1 MAGLLPSRQAVVRGS
16 LVNWVDLLIVA
27 IVAWSAFRAFRTGL
41 VRELTA
47 LVAVILGIFL
57 AGALSDDLAASLDF
71 LISDAQTRNLAAFIA
86 IFAGVVIAGQVL
98 SAVLSDVA
106 GMLLLGP
113 LDHIAGAIFGVVQGI
128 LIVQI
133 LLIAVA
139 VFPAAA
145 SVSSAVDD
153 SRLADVFLDSLPSV
167 DRLLPERFRDPMDQ
181 LQRWREVTS
190 HLQPIPTQE
199 SILPGVPKGQ
209 ATPGA
214 QSPTPAGQP
223 R

>member
-1 MAGLLPSRQAVVRGS
+1 M
-16 LVNWVDLLIVA
+16 NWVDFVIVA

-47 LVAVILGIFL
+47 LIAVIAGIFL
-57 AGALSDDLAASLDF
+57 AGALSDDLSANLDF
-71 LISDAQTRNLAAFIA
+71 LIDDASTRNLVAFIA
-86 IFAGVVIAGQVL
+86 IFAGTLIAGQVL

-113 LDHIAGAIFGVVQGI
+113 LDHIAGAIFGLLQGI
-128 LIVQI
+128 LIVQV
-133 LLIAVA
+133 LLIGAA

-153 SRLADVFLDSLPSV
+153 SKLADVFLDSLPSI
-167 DRLLPERFRDPMDQ
+167 DQLLPERFRDPMDQ
-181 LQRWREVTS
+181 LQKWREVTS
-190 HLQPIPTQE
+190 HLQPIPTQDT
-199 SILPGVPKGQ
+199 ILPGVPKGQ
-209 ATPGA
+209 TTPVPTQTA
-214 QSPTPAGQP
+214 PTPTGP

>member
-1 MAGLLPSRQAVVRGS
+1 M
-16 LVNWVDLLIVA
+16 NWVDLLIVA

-47 LVAVILGIFL
+47 LIAVVAGIFL
-57 AGALSDDLAASLDF
+57 AGALSDDLADSLDF
-71 LISDAQTRNLAAFIA
+71 LISDPATRNLAAFIA
-86 IFAGVVIAGQVL
+86 IFAGVFVAGQVL

-113 LDHIAGAIFGVVQGI
+113 LDHIAGAIFGVLQGI
-128 LIVQI
+128 LVVQI

-145 SVSSAVDD
+145 SVSSVVDD
-153 SRLADVFLDSLPSV
+153 SRLADVFLDTLPSV
-167 DRLLPERFRDPMDQ
+167 DRFLPEQFRDPMGQ
-181 LQRWREVTS
+181 LERWREVTS
-190 HLQPIPTQE
+190 HLQPIPMQDA
-199 SILPGVPKGQ
+199 ILPGVPKGQ
-209 ATPGA
+209 ATPAG
-214 QSPTPAGQP
+214 QTPTPAGQP

>member
-1 MAGLLPSRQAVVRGS
+1 M
-16 LVNWVDLLIVA
+16 NWVDLLIVA

-47 LVAVILGIFL
+47 LVAVVAGIFL
-57 AGALSDDLAASLDF
+57 AGAFSDDLSSNLDF
-71 LISDAQTRNLAAFIA
+71 LISDPATRNLASFVA
-86 IFAGVVIAGQVL
+86 IFAGTLIAGQVL

-113 LDHIAGAIFGVVQGI
+113 LDHIAGAIFGLVQGI
-128 LIVQI
+128 LVVQM
-133 LLIAVA
+133 LLIGVA

-145 SVSSAVDD
+145 SVASAVDD
-153 SRLADVFLDSLPSV
+153 SKLADVFLTSLPSV
-167 DRLLPERFRDPMDQ
+167 DRLLPERFSNPMGQ
-181 LQRWREVTS
+181 LEKWREITS

-199 SILPGVPKGQ
+199 TILPGVPKGQ
-209 ATPGA
+209 ATP
-214 QSPTPAGQP
+214 PTQATPTAQP

>member
-1 MAGLLPSRQAVVRGS
+1 M
-16 LVNWVDLLIVA
+16 NWVDLVIVA

-47 LVAVILGIFL
+47 LVAVIAGIFL
-57 AGALSDDLAASLDF
+57 AGALSDDLSANLDF
-71 LISDAQTRNLAAFIA
+71 LIDDVQTRNLAAFVA
-86 IFAGVVIAGQVL
+86 IFAGTLIVGQVL

-113 LDHIAGAIFGVVQGI
+113 LDHIAGAIFGLVQGI
-128 LIVQI
+128 LVVQV

-139 VFPAAA
+139 VFPAAV
-145 SVSSAVDD
+145 SVSRAVDD
-153 SRLADVFLDSLPSV
+153 SRLADFFLDSLPSV
-167 DRLLPERFRDPMDQ
+167 DRLLPGRFRDAGGQ
-181 LQRWREVTS
+181 LEHWRDVTS

-199 SILPGVPKGQ
+199 RILPGVPSGQ
-209 ATPGA
+209 
-214 QSPTPAGQP
+214 PTPAGQP

>member
-1 MAGLLPSRQAVVRGS
+1 M
-16 LVNWVDLLIVA
+16 NWVDLLIVA

-47 LVAVILGIFL
+47 LIAVVAGIFL
-57 AGALSDDLAASLDF
+57 AGALSDDLADSLDF
-71 LISDAQTRNLAAFIA
+71 LISDPETRNLAAFIA
-86 IFAGVVIAGQVL
+86 IFAGVFVAGQVL

-113 LDHIAGAIFGVVQGI
+113 LDHIAGAIFGVLQGI
-128 LIVQI
+128 LVVQI

-153 SRLADVFLDSLPSV
+153 SRLADVFLDTLPSV
-167 DRLLPERFRDPMDQ
+167 DRFLPEQFRDPMGQ
-181 LQRWREVTS
+181 LERWREVTG
-190 HLQPIPTQE
+190 HLQPIPMQDA
-199 SILPGVPKGQ
+199 ILPGVPKGQ
-209 ATPGA
+209 PTPAGLT
-214 QSPTPAGQP
+214 PTPAGQP

>member
-1 MAGLLPSRQAVVRGS
+1 
-16 LVNWVDLLIVA
+16 VNWVDFVIVA

-47 LVAVILGIFL
+47 LIAVIAGIFL
-57 AGALSDDLAASLDF
+57 AGALSDDLSANLDF
-71 LISDAQTRNLAAFIA
+71 LIDDASTRNLVAFIA
-86 IFAGVVIAGQVL
+86 IFAGTLIAGQVL
-98 SAVLSDVA
+98 SVVLSDVA

-113 LDHIAGAIFGVVQGI
+113 LDHIAGAIFGLVQGI
-128 LIVQI
+128 LIVQV
-133 LLIAVA
+133 LLIGAA

-153 SRLADVFLDSLPSV
+153 SKLADVFLDSLPSI

-181 LQRWREVTS
+181 LQKWREVTS
-190 HLQPIPTQE
+190 RLQPIPTQDA
-199 SILPGVPKGQ
+199 ILPGVPKGQ
-209 ATPGA
+209 ATPVPTQTA
-214 QSPTPAGQP
+214 PTPAGP

>member
-1 MAGLLPSRQAVVRGS
+1 M
-16 LVNWVDLLIVA
+16 NWVDLVIVA
-27 IVAWSAFRAFRTGL
+27 IIAWSAFRAFRTGL

-47 LVAVILGIFL
+47 LIAVIAGIFL
-57 AGALSDDLAASLDF
+57 AGALSDDLSANLDF
-71 LISDAQTRNLAAFIA
+71 LIDDASTRNLVAFIA
-86 IFAGVVIAGQVL
+86 IFAGTLIAGQVL

-113 LDHIAGAIFGVVQGI
+113 LDHIAGAIFGLVQGI
-128 LIVQI
+128 LVVQV
-133 LLIAVA
+133 LLIGVA

-153 SRLADVFLDSLPSV
+153 SKLADVFLDTLPSI

-181 LQRWREVTS
+181 LQKWREVTS
-190 HLQPIPTQE
+190 RLGPIPAQITPVSSTQV
-199 SILPGVPKGQ
+199 G
-209 ATPGA
+209 
-214 QSPTPAGQP
+214 PTRAGQP